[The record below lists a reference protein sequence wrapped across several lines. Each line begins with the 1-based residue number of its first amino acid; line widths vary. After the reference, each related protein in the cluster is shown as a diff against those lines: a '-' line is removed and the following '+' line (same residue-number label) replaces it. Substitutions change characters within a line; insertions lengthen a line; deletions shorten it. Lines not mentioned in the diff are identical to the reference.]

1 MIVSGIEE
9 MESLRRSLRGLEVE
23 ELALR
28 LVPGETMVGTVAG
41 SCLTWIELLEERDGM
56 GDGY

>member
-1 MIVSGIEE
+1 